1 MKNRIA
7 IVMAL
12 LLLAVV
18 PFMSV
23 GAQDQT
29 IVDIAAGNADFSTLA
44 QLVTDAGLVDTL
56 KGAGPFTVFA
66 PTNEAFA
73 KLPKVVLDYLA
84 ANPDQLTRVLTYH
97 VVASE
102 IMSDAAMAMTEPGKV
117 ATVEGSE
124 LTVVYSGDSV
134 KVDDASVVTAD
145 VKASNGVIHA
155 IDTVLLPPVTLP
167 EVTPAVTIGDI
178 AIDGSSTVGPLTIA
192 LADKFKEDGYGGNIT
207 VGIAGTGGGF
217 KAFCEETRIDIADA
231 SRAIKVAKDPATP
244 DETEKCVANGLDPV
258 GFRVGTD
265 GIAIVTSSANTFAT
279 DLTAEEVKALFSTA
293 TNWSD
298 VRADFPAQPI
308 LRYVP
313 GTSSGTFDYFVEV
326 IGGSNAE
333 EREAF
338 KTAFLAAANLNQSED
353 DNVIVQGVESSE
365 YAVGF
370 FGYAYYEENAA
381 KLNAVAL
388 NGVTPNFDSVE
399 AGTYKL
405 SRPLYL
411 YSAPTILKD
420 KPQVADFI
428 NYYLTNVQDVIG
440 GVGYFPVSD
449 ATLNRA
455 RWWLVAATA

>member
-7 IVMAL
+7 ILVAV

-18 PFMSV
+18 PFMNV

-29 IVDIAAGNADFSTLA
+29 IVDIAVGNPDLSTLVGFA
-44 QLVTDAGLVDTL
+44 SSAGLAETL
-56 KGAGPFTVFA
+56 AGEGPFTVYA
-66 PTNEAFA
+66 PSNEAFA
-73 KLPKVVLDYLA
+73 ALPTILTEYLT
-84 ANPDQLTRVLTYH
+84 ANPEALARVLSYH
-97 VVASE
+97 IVSGEVPAE
-102 IMSDAAMAMTEPGKV
+102 GGKV

-124 LTVVYSGDSV
+124 LTVADGL
-134 KVDDASVVTAD
+134 VDDAAVVGDAIE
-145 VKASNGVIHA
+145 ASNGVIHV
-155 IDTVLLPPVTLP
+155 IDTVLLPPAVLP
-167 EVTPAVTIGDI
+167 EVTPAIVTGDI
-178 AIDGSSTVGPLTIA
+178 AIDGSSTVGPVTVS
-192 LADKFKEDGYGGNIT
+192 LADSFKNDGYSGNIT
-207 VGIAGTGGGF
+207 VGVSGTGGGF
-217 KAFCEETRIDIADA
+217 KAFCEETRIDIAGA

-244 DETEKCVANGLDPV
+244 DETEKCVANGLNPV
-258 GFRVGTD
+258 EFRVGTD

-279 DLTAEEVKALFSTA
+279 DLTTAEVKALFSTA

-298 VRADFPAQPI
+298 VRADFPAEPI

-338 KTAFLAAANLNQSED
+338 KAAFLAAGNLNQSED

-370 FGYAYYEENAA
+370 FGYAYYEENAE
-381 KLNAVAL
+381 AL
-388 NGVTPNFDSVE
+388 HSIALDGVTPNFESVE
-399 AGTYKL
+399 GGTYKL
-405 SRPLYL
+405 SRPLFL
-411 YSAPTILKD
+411 YSAPSIIQA

-428 NYYLTNVQDVIG
+428 NYYLTNVPNVISE
-440 GVGYFPVSD
+440 VGYFPAAD

-455 RWWLVAATA
+455 RWWLLAAIG